1 MTESAASFNPRED
14 PRPRFYVMV
23 GIPGS
28 GKSTY
33 ARRFLGGAYRISL
46 DDMRKM
52 LTGRD
57 YEESAE
63 PAVVVAGHAVRVAL
77 ARWASQKGRDLVFD
91 ATDVTRQRRASLV
104 ATALR
109 FGFKPVAVYV
119 SCPLDVALKRNAER
133 ARKVPDDVIRRF
145 YRDLVPPSL
154 DEGFEEIIHVDAV
167 LGPG

>member
-1 MTESAASFNPRED
+1 MNDIAAPPAAVGDN
-14 PRPRFYVMV
+14 RPRFYVMV

-46 DDMRKM
+46 DDIRKM
-52 LTGRD
+52 ITGRD

-77 ARWASQKGRDLVFD
+77 SRWAAQKGRDLVFD
-91 ATDVTRQRRASLV
+91 ATDVTRQRRAPLV

-109 FGFKPVAVYV
+109 FGFKPIAVYV

-133 ARKVPDDVIRRF
+133 ARKVPDDVIHRF
-145 YRDLVPPSL
+145 YRDLVPPAS
-154 DEGFEEIIHVDAV
+154 DEGFEEIVHVDAAP
-167 LGPG
+167 GPG